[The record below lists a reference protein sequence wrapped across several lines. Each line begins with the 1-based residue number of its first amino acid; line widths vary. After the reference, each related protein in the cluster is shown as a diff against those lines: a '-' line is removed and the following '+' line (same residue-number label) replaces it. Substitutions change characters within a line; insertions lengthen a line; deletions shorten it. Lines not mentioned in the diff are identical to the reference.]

1 MKDVRW
7 VGYQQ
12 CGPCKKIYGNDVAPR
27 NPGKSQTRTDLG
39 SSAAEQSLLLA
50 SFVCL
55 TVVLPLSGES
65 LEQPGGV
72 VPLVGSHTPKP
83 VSQLATLPVFFVIPE
98 SPP

>member
-1 MKDVRW
+1 MKR
-7 VGYQQ
+7 QFL
-12 CGPCKKIYGNDVAPR
+12 
-27 NPGKSQTRTDLG
+27 QTRTDLG

-55 TVVLPLSGES
+55 PVVLPLSGES